1 MPEMKRGA
9 KKTAKLRPNQVRKLR
24 YEADRAH
31 SDSAYNAYDGPDI
44 ADQRRSTVQ
53 YNFWCYIVQ
62 LYCTV
67 NTAIWL
73 AETLRNENI
82 EMYLTVAKMYGAVMT
97 DAI

>member
-44 ADQRRSTVQ
+44 A
-53 YNFWCYIVQ
+53 I
-62 LYCTV
+62 
-67 NTAIWL
+67 
-73 AETLRNENI
+73 
-82 EMYLTVAKMYGAVMT
+82 
-97 DAI
+97 